1 MINEQD
7 KLKELESYK
16 ARLESDL
23 NRTRMMSGIVPTRDN
38 LLVKNYHNV
47 VQEINKIKKG

>member
-23 NRTRMMSGIVPTRDN
+23 NRTRQAGILPGRDN
-38 LLVKNYHNV
+38 ILVKNYHNV

>member
-1 MINEQD
+1 MINEQER
-7 KLKELESYK
+7 LKELESYK

-23 NRTRMMSGIVPTRDN
+23 NRTRQTGIFPARDN
-38 LLVKNYHNV
+38 VLVKNYHNV

>member
-1 MINEQD
+1 MINEQER
-7 KLKELESYK
+7 LKELESYK

-23 NRTRMMSGIVPTRDN
+23 NRTRQAGVFPTRDN